1 MSLTPDFELG
11 LWNAWIFMLLSL
23 LTWPF
28 FFHLAKAKGAPS
40 PSTAD
45 LSKSKMAFCA
55 FSKFIYFLALAYSFF
70 LPLKFGSIWFYTGL
84 PIILMGLIASVIV
97 LVNWA
102 DTPPGKPVTIG
113 LYRYSRH
120 PMYVYNAVFLLGVS
134 IVSVSW
140 IFLIFPIIM
149 TVGAVVFID
158 LEEQGTLEHYGDT
171 YREYMKRTPRWI
183 GIPKSRK

>member
-1 MSLTPDFELG
+1 MSLAPGFEFG

-28 FFHLAKAKGAPS
+28 FFHLAKIRGTPS
-40 PSTAD
+40 PSTVD
-45 LSKSKMAFCA
+45 LPKSKMVFCA
-55 FSKFIYFLALAYSFF
+55 FSKFIYFLAVAYSFF
-70 LPLKFGSIWFYTGL
+70 LPLKFGTMWFYAGL
-84 PIILMGLIASVIV
+84 PIILLGLIASVIV

-102 DTPPGKPVTIG
+102 NTPPGKPVTIG

-120 PMYVYNAVFLLGVS
+120 PMYVHNTVFLLGVS

-149 TVGAVVFID
+149 TIGAVAFID
-158 LEEQGTLEHYGDT
+158 LEEQGCFEYYGDT

-183 GIPKSRK
+183 GIPKSQK